1 MPRPLNAA
9 LCPLMAEQLYCWRC
23 DVVLPTLDEREWA
36 ELEPLLVL
44 SLEDVKRYRAE
55 NAGSLSEAG
64 TKGLGR
70 AALARYRE
78 ITGFEETNINA
89 LWHHRLSLYGPPCTS
104 CGKPLRTPR
113 ASFCAA
119 CAAPRA

>member
-1 MPRPLNAA
+1 
-9 LCPLMAEQLYCWRC
+9 MAEQLYCWRC
-23 DVVLPTLDEREWA
+23 EVVLPMLDEREWQ
-36 ELEPLLVL
+36 ELEPLLVV
-44 SLEDVKRYRAE
+44 SLEDVQRYRAE
-55 NAGSLSEAG
+55 HACSLSEAS

-70 AALARYRE
+70 AALAKYRE

-89 LWHHRLSLYGPPCTS
+89 LWHHRLLRYGPACTA

-119 CAAPRA
+119 CGSPRV